1 MARESRRKVKDLV
14 EMLENPDDSGY
25 VGGDYED
32 MMEEL
37 EKGLSSEER
46 EDGDYRAE
54 EHKGHRV
61 CDGERGDSEE
71 QPNVEPATCRF

>member
-37 EKGLSSEER
+37 ERELAQEE
-46 EDGDYRAE
+46 EDDETEDE
-54 EHKGHRV
+54 EY
-61 CDGERGDSEE
+61 
-71 QPNVEPATCRF
+71 

>member
-1 MARESRRKVKDLV
+1 MARASRRPVKDFV

-37 EKGLSSEER
+37 ERELSLEEDEEEET
-46 EDGDYRAE
+46 EDDEY
-54 EHKGHRV
+54 
-61 CDGERGDSEE
+61 
-71 QPNVEPATCRF
+71 

>member
-37 EKGLSSEER
+37 EKGLSSEEE
-46 EDGDYRAE
+46 EDE
-54 EHKGHRV
+54 EIE
-61 CDGERGDSEE
+61 DEE
-71 QPNVEPATCRF
+71 Y

>member
-46 EDGDYRAE
+46 EDGE
-54 EHKGHRV
+54 EIE
-61 CDGERGDSEE
+61 DEE
-71 QPNVEPATCRF
+71 S

>member
-37 EKGLSSEER
+37 ERELMLEE
-46 EDGDYRAE
+46 EDDEENEDEDY
-54 EHKGHRV
+54 
-61 CDGERGDSEE
+61 
-71 QPNVEPATCRF
+71 

>member
-1 MARESRRKVKDLV
+1 MARERRRKVKDLV

-37 EKGLSSEER
+37 EKGLSSEEDDNEEA
-46 EDGDYRAE
+46 EDDEY
-54 EHKGHRV
+54 
-61 CDGERGDSEE
+61 
-71 QPNVEPATCRF
+71 

>member
-37 EKGLSSEER
+37 EKGLSSEEDDDEET
-46 EDGDYRAE
+46 EDDEY
-54 EHKGHRV
+54 
-61 CDGERGDSEE
+61 
-71 QPNVEPATCRF
+71 

>member
-37 EKGLSSEER
+37 EKELSLDEDEDEE
-46 EDGDYRAE
+46 Y
-54 EHKGHRV
+54 
-61 CDGERGDSEE
+61 
-71 QPNVEPATCRF
+71 

>member
-37 EKGLSSEER
+37 EKGISSEEDDEEI
-46 EDGDYRAE
+46 EDE
-54 EHKGHRV
+54 EY
-61 CDGERGDSEE
+61 
-71 QPNVEPATCRF
+71 

>member
-1 MARESRRKVKDLV
+1 MARGSRRKVKDLV

-37 EKGLSSEER
+37 EKGLSSDEDDEEI
-46 EDGDYRAE
+46 EDE
-54 EHKGHRV
+54 EY
-61 CDGERGDSEE
+61 
-71 QPNVEPATCRF
+71 